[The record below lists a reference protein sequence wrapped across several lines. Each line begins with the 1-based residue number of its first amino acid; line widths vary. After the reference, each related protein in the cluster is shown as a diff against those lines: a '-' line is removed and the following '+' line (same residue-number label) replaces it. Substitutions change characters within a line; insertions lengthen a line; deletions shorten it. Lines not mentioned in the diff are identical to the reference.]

1 LSSSSMRMRSTM
13 DCSRNVVTI
22 AARTTG

>member
-1 LSSSSMRMRSTM
+1 LSSSSMSMRSTM